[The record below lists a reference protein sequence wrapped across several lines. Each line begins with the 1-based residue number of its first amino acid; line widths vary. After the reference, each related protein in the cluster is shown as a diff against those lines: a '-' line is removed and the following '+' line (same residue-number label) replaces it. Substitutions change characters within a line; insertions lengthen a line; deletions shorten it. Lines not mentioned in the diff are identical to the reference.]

1 MLIKFLGEEQKE
13 VSPRLHRLAS
23 LLHAFLSSTT
33 NLLLA
38 NSCLSSSDLPRFSA
52 PPPAVARKRSRP

>member
-1 MLIKFLGEEQKE
+1 MRIKFLGEEQKE

-23 LLHAFLSSTT
+23 LLHAFLSLTT

-38 NSCLSSSDLPRFSA
+38 N
-52 PPPAVARKRSRP
+52 